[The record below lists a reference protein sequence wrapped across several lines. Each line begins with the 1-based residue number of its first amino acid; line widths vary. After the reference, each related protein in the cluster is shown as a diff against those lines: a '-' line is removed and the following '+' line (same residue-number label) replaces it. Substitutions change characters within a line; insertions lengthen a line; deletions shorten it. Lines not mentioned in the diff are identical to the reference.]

1 MSKFLVTG
9 GLGFIGHNVV
19 EQLEHQNKE
28 VIIVDSRTNY
38 GVIPEA
44 ELTYLLNYRTSK
56 IKTIFNYKVDV
67 LDSNYVNVVLNLHKP
82 DTVIHLASY
91 PRQQV
96 VNHDTIHATKLMLT
110 GLQTFLEDCKNN
122 GIKRFV
128 FISSSMV
135 YGNFYAPASESHVCL
150 PVNYYGIL
158 KLAGEQ
164 LVRSYCEL
172 NDIDWIIVR
181 PSAVYGPG
189 DVTDRLVNKFFLGS
203 ANREKLSVF
212 GPSEYFDMSY
222 VTDVAKGIVSA
233 ASAKHVKNTIFNI
246 TKGTAINVL
255 YIAQQV
261 DKIVRKNN
269 VKMGGRIDTKER
281 DNRYPTRTSLN
292 IDRAKIELN
301 YVPVVDIDTGLE
313 ETYEWIS
320 NTPFWPR

>member
-189 DVTDRLVNKFFLGS
+189 DVTD
-203 ANREKLSVF
+203 
-212 GPSEYFDMSY
+212 
-222 VTDVAKGIVSA
+222 VAKGIVSA

-320 NTPFWPR
+320 NTPFWPS